1 LSKEQNLFYGWAVLD
16 RKLVWSDYFD
26 QLLPRILSGGEG
38 GINAESGTNGRM
50 LWIRA
55 VESVSRKKWLRLRES
70 NTVPII
76 SIIPLVTRV
85 WGMFSFT
92 AQDLRYSL
100 ETVFGIDASLRG
112 VLFMKKV
119 VLASLLAVAGAVPS
133 ASLAFAQQPAASGVT
148 MSQDEYAAYNNANTQ
163 TTAAAKAAAFEAYL
177 KAYPNSS
184 VKVDVLN
191 QILFADS
198 QTGDQAA
205 TLAAADRLLAV
216 DPNNVRALVIEVY
229 YRRADADKMTD
240 PAAKQA
246 ALDKVATFAQQG
258 MNATKPKDM
267 SDADFAKQEALA
279 APTFDS
285 AIADDDLAKKDNASA
300 ITILKKEIDAD
311 VADTQK
317 ASPVLQ
323 DVWVLAQ
330 AYYTSTPPD
339 YLNCAWYATRAAA
352 FAPDAYKPT
361 IQPVASYCYK
371 KYHGSADG
379 YAAMQTAVQTNLD
392 PPAGFT
398 VTPAPKPE
406 DIVTNL
412 IATTPDLASLA
423 VSDKEFV
430 LQYGKPADA
439 DKVFDT
445 VKGKSV
451 EFPDN
456 IVIAATAD
464 SLQVAVTDDAKASK
478 TADFT
483 FTMKEPLK
491 TVPNVGDKIT
501 LDGTYAS
508 YTQSPLMIT
517 MTDGAVVL
525 PKKAPAPVHHT
536 THHPAH

>member
-1 LSKEQNLFYGWAVLD
+1 
-16 RKLVWSDYFD
+16 
-26 QLLPRILSGGEG
+26 
-38 GINAESGTNGRM
+38 
-50 LWIRA
+50 
-55 VESVSRKKWLRLRES
+55 
-70 NTVPII
+70 
-76 SIIPLVTRV
+76 
-85 WGMFSFT
+85 
-92 AQDLRYSL
+92 
-100 ETVFGIDASLRG
+100 
-112 VLFMKKV
+112 MKKV
-119 VLASLLAVAGAVPS
+119 ALASLLALATAVSS
-133 ASLAFAQQPAASGVT
+133 ASLAFAQQPAAGGIQ

-177 KAYPNSS
+177 KAYPNSA
-184 VKVDVLN
+184 VKADVLN

-205 TLAAADRLLAV
+205 TLNAADRLLAI
-216 DPNNVRALVIEVY
+216 DPNNLRALTFEVY

-246 ALDKVATFAQQG
+246 ALDKVATYAQQG
-258 MNATKPKDM
+258 LDAAKPKDM
-267 SDADFAKQEALA
+267 ADADFAKLKAA
-279 APTFDS
+279 TAPTFQS
-285 AIADDDLAKKDNASA
+285 AIADADLAKKDNAGA
-300 ITILKKEIDAD
+300 IAMLKKEIDAD

-323 DVWVLAQ
+323 DVYVLAQ

-361 IQPVASYCYK
+361 IQPLATYCYK

-379 YAAMQTAVQTNLD
+379 YAAMQTAVLTNVD

-406 DIVTNL
+406 DIVANL
-412 IATTPDLASLA
+412 IATTPDLATLA

-464 SLQVAVTDDAKASK
+464 QLQVAVTDDAKASK

-483 FTMKEPLK
+483 FNMKEPLK
-491 TVPNVGDKIT
+491 TVPAVGDKIT

-508 YTQSPLMIT
+508 YTPSPLMIT
-517 MTDGAVVL
+517 MSDGTVVL
-525 PKKAPAPVHHT
+525 PKKAPAAVHHPVHHP
-536 THHPAH
+536 HN